1 MHFKVVLIIVGEIDE
16 EEHFLLR
23 CAGIDIC
30 KLTLC
35 ARMNFHSSAWVEVIV
50 IVMEVCL
57 CVY

>member
-35 ARMNFHSSAWVEVIV
+35 ARMNFHPLPGWR
-50 IVMEVCL
+50 L
-57 CVY
+57 